1 MTSPSR
7 EPLSNYPENQFSTK
21 EKAPSIAAK
30 PHFSNRAYWKHR
42 SQRHATLRDFP
53 DVTCSSCIGLKLRN
67 YMSCSNK
74 RGLQLQALGFRV
86 QHKNNLI
93 KRFSV
98 FISMYKLF
106 SQNKQKKIMV
116 YAWAGATPVS
126 DETEEWLQ
134 SLVVR
139 RMTFLSPEYRRTGKT
154 RPSLRYVISHFLFA
168 EQRRPQH
175 HIRFIPLL
183 EQTSVH

>member
-21 EKAPSIAAK
+21 EKTPSIAAK
-30 PHFSNRAYWKHR
+30 PHFSNRAYWKHW

-86 QHKNNLI
+86 QHKKNLI

-106 SQNKQKKIMV
+106 SQNKQKKNNGISMSWSNSCQHWNTGM
-116 YAWAGATPVS
+116 APVS
-126 DETEEWLQ
+126 GRPPNDFFIAGISQ
-134 SLVVR
+134 NRKDSAFSSLCN
-139 RMTFLSPEYRRTGKT
+139 
-154 RPSLRYVISHFLFA
+154 
-168 EQRRPQH
+168 
-175 HIRFIPLL
+175 
-183 EQTSVH
+183 